1 MRKFTVLFSAA
12 LLTAGFCV
20 AQNTEIKEDFKPSTK
35 NQPQQEYPQV
45 NSQGYARFRVQAPNA
60 QFVSVNLGLGGTH
73 GGTDL
78 VKGADGFWTGTTLS
92 LIHI

>member
-35 NQPQQEYPQV
+35 NQPQ
-45 NSQGYARFRVQAPNA
+45 
-60 QFVSVNLGLGGTH
+60 
-73 GGTDL
+73 
-78 VKGADGFWTGTTLS
+78 
-92 LIHI
+92 